1 MRFLFSWNFHYP
13 LFYTSNRKHLII
25 KKAFELQYK
34 KRQMMIHGTQEQ
46 HFADNKYKVQQ
57 EINQDIGISR
67 KLIKED
73 GCYMTNRTVTS

>member
-1 MRFLFSWNFHYP
+1 MKE
-13 LFYTSNRKHLII
+13 T
-25 KKAFELQYK
+25 FELQYK
-34 KRQMMIHGTQEQ
+34 KKRQMVIHGTQEQ

-57 EINQDIGISR
+57 EISQDVGISR